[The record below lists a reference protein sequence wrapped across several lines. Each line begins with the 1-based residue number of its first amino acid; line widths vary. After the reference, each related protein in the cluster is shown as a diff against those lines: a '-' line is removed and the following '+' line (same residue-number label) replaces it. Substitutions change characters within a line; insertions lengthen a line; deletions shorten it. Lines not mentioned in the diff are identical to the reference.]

1 MDEIRQ
7 LCKYNIDILSKYRRI
22 LFTMWRPETGSLK
35 MNFSE
40 GIKCFGAMGTAAEG
54 RVPAADAFQ
63 VVLNPIP
70 VAW

>member
-7 LCKYNIDILSKYRRI
+7 LCKYNIKILSKYRRI
-22 LFTMWRPETGSLK
+22 LFTTWRPETGSLK

-40 GIKCFGAMGTAAEG
+40 GIKCFGEMAEG
-54 RVPAADAFQ
+54 RVPVADAFH
-63 VVLNPIP
+63 VVLNPIR